1 MRMPPGEYVQDS
13 ALPFSP
19 THTLPP
25 MLKTEAP
32 ELAGETTNSAAPS
45 PIPPEDLESLGPYKC
60 SPGAILSAYSR
71 VMNSYFLATQNT
83 LDAHITYFTFNI
95 HAAADHD
102 KPTDPAP
109 SPTSMPKQESHIGSL
124 LNGNLSA
131 YIYTPANL
139 ENNRANLNSSWF
151 IVPERYRPVTDYYSI
166 TTNQDGIWST
176 PDGWPSESFIE
187 FSNGKRTLLQFG
199 QVDPQMKAVINDAQL
214 EILFPPNSL
223 QLTQI
228 GISFNGTGAL
238 SKGCYVHSSE
248 TSLSDSNS
256 TWASATLSD
265 ISLFLNMNSR
275 TSSNPTYSSFDM
287 AIPES
292 LTNCGISPFLNTTL
306 RTSADRD
313 PSPYKAFIDSS
324 MWAFGLGQPQTYNP
338 SASTGDGKINLWRC
352 ATTDTTGRWSVDD
365 CGEKHLVACRAG
377 PLNWTIS
384 SFPVS
389 YSFGA
394 TACPK
399 GFTFAVPGSA
409 LENGYLTRSILRS
422 KEYKTKGGLDPGP
435 GVLLNVNSLDV
446 GGCWVPG
453 QGGTNG
459 TCPYD
464 SGDLAE
470 FSRQRT
476 IVVPTVAAV
485 IVLIVT
491 VLTLVTKGYGNRRSG
506 RRKERR
512 GRRGRRGRANGFVY
526 EGVPS

>member
-1 MRMPPGEYVQDS
+1 M
-13 ALPFSP
+13 
-19 THTLPP
+19 
-25 MLKTEAP
+25 
-32 ELAGETTNSAAPS
+32 
-45 PIPPEDLESLGPYKC
+45 
-60 SPGAILSAYSR
+60 
-71 VMNSYFLATQNT
+71 
-83 LDAHITYFTFNI
+83 
-95 HAAADHD
+95 
-102 KPTDPAP
+102 
-109 SPTSMPKQESHIGSL
+109 
-124 LNGNLSA
+124 
-131 YIYTPANL
+131 
-139 ENNRANLNSSWF
+139 
-151 IVPERYRPVTDYYSI
+151 
-166 TTNQDGIWST
+166 
-176 PDGWPSESFIE
+176 
-187 FSNGKRTLLQFG
+187 
-199 QVDPQMKAVINDAQL
+199 
-214 EILFPPNSL
+214 
-223 QLTQI
+223 
-228 GISFNGTGAL
+228 
-238 SKGCYVHSSE
+238 
-248 TSLSDSNS
+248 
-256 TWASATLSD
+256 
-265 ISLFLNMNSR
+265 
-275 TSSNPTYSSFDM
+275 
-287 AIPES
+287 
-292 LTNCGISPFLNTTL
+292 
-306 RTSADRD
+306 
-313 PSPYKAFIDSS
+313 
-324 MWAFGLGQPQTYNP
+324 
-338 SASTGDGKINLWRC
+338 
-352 ATTDTTGRWSVDD
+352 DD

-512 GRRGRRGRANGFVY
+512 GRRGRANGFVY